1 MVKIA
6 LLICG
11 ALTGK
16 AHVQNGDYYDIY
28 LRYMRDSL
36 PQQRDFILDPYD
48 VRVKME
54 YPVHENDYN
63 CMVLTGSRECT
74 NVFVVNN
81 DADMTTSCLCI

>member
-11 ALTGK
+11 TLTGK
-16 AHVQNGDYYDIY
+16 AHVKNGDYYDVY

-36 PQQRDFILDPYD
+36 PQQADFIFDPYD

-54 YPVHENDYN
+54 YPVHEDDYN
-63 CMVLTGSRECT
+63 CMVLTGSRECST
-74 NVFVVNN
+74 FFVNN
-81 DADMTTSCLCI
+81 LADMTTSCFCI